1 MASPLSKNELYELS
15 WAFGD
20 LTDDSMAP
28 IDPLTYRTYEND
40 NCLHIAA
47 LRGNLRAVELL
58 VKVGLDVNDP
68 GDCGCTPLHYAYIA
82 QHAHH
87 GNGEKVVA
95 FLLAHGA
102 RQDIE
107 DGFGNLP
114 KRLDERTGY

>member
-15 WAFGD
+15 WAFAY

-28 IDPLTYRTYEND
+28 IDPLTYRTYEKD

-58 VKVGLDVNDP
+58 VKTGLDVNEP
-68 GDCGCTPLHYAYIA
+68 GDCGNTPLHYA
-82 QHAHH
+82 
-87 GNGEKVVA
+87 NGAKVVA

-107 DGFGNLP
+107 NGFGELANGWMNASDINP
-114 KRLDERTGY
+114 D